1 MRRKIDC
8 LHICANVMWQNGDC
22 MNITTTYKYRFTA
35 LYIGSPCSSHSELSQ
50 SPPGWQWH
58 PSILALLQP
67 ACLFDHK
74 DVQQTE
80 TICTS
85 SNIQTC
91 LRNITAIDNW
101 LLSFC
106 RPASKHTNDW
116 GMFIPWSARGS
127 AFFSAAVAMIRFLC
141 VSTCTFGAPLSPS
154 AEHNPHI
161 IWHSKPCW
169 QMIQW
174 LQSPTNMPTV
184 V

>member
-35 LYIGSPCSSHSELSQ
+35 LYISSPCSSHSELSQ

-67 ACLFDHK
+67 ACLFDYK

-85 SNIQTC
+85 SNIQAC

-106 RPASKHTNDW
+106 RPASKHTSDW
-116 GMFIPWSARGS
+116 GCSYLGQQGALPSSVLLLLWYG
-127 AFFSAAVAMIRFLC
+127 FSVCPPAHLVL
-141 VSTCTFGAPLSPS
+141 LSL
-154 AEHNPHI
+154 H
-161 IWHSKPCW
+161 
-169 QMIQW
+169 
-174 LQSPTNMPTV
+174 LQNTTLTSYDTQIYANR
-184 V
+184 